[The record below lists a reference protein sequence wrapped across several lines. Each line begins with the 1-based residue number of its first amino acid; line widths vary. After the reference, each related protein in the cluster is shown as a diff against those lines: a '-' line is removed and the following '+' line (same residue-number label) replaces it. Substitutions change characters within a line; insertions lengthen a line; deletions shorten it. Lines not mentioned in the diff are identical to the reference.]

1 MEWFVAILVFPFCDM
16 ISNGKFEFLNI
27 FLYLKL
33 FGIKLKSSIISNP
46 TQNNVPII
54 TDIFV
59 FLITGTF
66 FIYKI
71 VYTTPIKIIIDIEIM
86 FLYPLFLLDF
96 IRYIIA
102 TTIKHRIQATIIKY
116 PILWL

>member
-1 MEWFVAILVFPFCDM
+1 M

-66 FIYKI
+66 FIYKN
-71 VYTTPIKIIIDIEIM
+71 VYTKPIKIIIDIEIM
-86 FLYPLFLLDF
+86 FLYPLFLLDLYVF
-96 IRYIIA
+96 IA

-116 PILWL
+116 PIARL